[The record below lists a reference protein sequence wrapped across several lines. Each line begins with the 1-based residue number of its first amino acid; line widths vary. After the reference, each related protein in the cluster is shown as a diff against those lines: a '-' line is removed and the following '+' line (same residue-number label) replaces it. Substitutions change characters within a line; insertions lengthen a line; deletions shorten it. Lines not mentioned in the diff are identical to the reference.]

1 MEKVKLFFTNVKT
14 EMIKVSWPTRQEL
27 VDSTSVVIVS
37 VVLLAVVVGVVDLLF
52 TYIIGLIVR

>member
-37 VVLLAVVVGVVDLLF
+37 VGLLAVVVGVVDLLF

>member
-1 MEKVKLFFTNVKT
+1 LFFTNVKT